1 MISKLAWKNIWH
13 NPLSTVLS
21 MMLLSFSV
29 AMISLLIIVQEKFEN
44 NYTANLNNIDLV
56 LGAKGSPLQ
65 LILSAVYQIDAPT
78 GNIAYKEAQQWME
91 HPFVQHA
98 VPLAYGDNYQ
108 GNRIVGTTKDY
119 MKLYGNDLESGRFFN
134 ANFEVVI
141 GKNLAEQL
149 NLRIGDQFYGAHG
162 QNAEG
167 HVHDE
172 HPYTIVGIANPT
184 GKVLDYLILCNID
197 SVWEMHHH
205 DADRK
210 GHDHKQIEEDTIE
223 GQHSEHKAH
232 EEEED
237 KQITAVLLKLKNK
250 MGLVTWPRLVAN
262 ATNMQ
267 VASPA
272 IEINRLFSLMGLGIA
287 MLSYLAYGIMILA
300 ALSIFISLYTRL
312 NNRKKEFAL
321 MRVSG
326 GNKFQLFWL
335 VVQESLFLCLSG
347 YIIGSLLAR
356 FVILFFGHYTDNE
369 FHLSIDPMSVVL
381 AKEVYLLSA
390 CLILGVLAALIPAV
404 KAYKLNIPKILSYE

>member
-1 MISKLAWKNIWH
+1 
-13 NPLSTVLS
+13 
-21 MMLLSFSV
+21 
-29 AMISLLIIVQEKFEN
+29 
-44 NYTANLNNIDLV
+44 
-56 LGAKGSPLQ
+56 
-65 LILSAVYQIDAPT
+65 
-78 GNIAYKEAQQWME
+78 
-91 HPFVQHA
+91 
-98 VPLAYGDNYQ
+98 
-108 GNRIVGTTKDY
+108 
-119 MKLYGNDLESGRFFN
+119 
-134 ANFEVVI
+134 
-141 GKNLAEQL
+141 
-149 NLRIGDQFYGAHG
+149 
-162 QNAEG
+162 
-167 HVHDE
+167 
-172 HPYTIVGIANPT
+172 
-184 GKVLDYLILCNID
+184 
-197 SVWEMHHH
+197 
-205 DADRK
+205 
-210 GHDHKQIEEDTIE
+210 
-223 GQHSEHKAH
+223 
-232 EEEED
+232 
-237 KQITAVLLKLKNK
+237 
-250 MGLVTWPRLVAN
+250 
-262 ATNMQ
+262 MQ